1 MILKLTDLLTN
12 TAGLSFGRIVLALI
26 MVTLL
31 TTYIFFIYR
40 VVTKNAFYSKSFNLT
55 MALMGLITASI
66 IIAMQS
72 NLVVSLG
79 MVGALSIIRFRTAIK
94 DPMDL
99 LFLFWSISN
108 GIICGTELY
117 GLAIILSILVSVTIL
132 SLDMLPVK
140 KAPFLLILNSEG
152 LDSEAKCL
160 EIIDVYAKKYKLKSK
175 NISKRG
181 LDMVFEIRTEDPSNL
196 VLQLN
201 ETALFSK
208 ISLVSYDGETRF

>member
-99 LFLFWSISN
+99 LFLFWSISI

-208 ISLVSYDGETRF
+208 ISLVSHDGETRL

>member
-1 MILKLTDLLTN
+1 MNLKLTDLLTN
-12 TAGLSFGRIVLALI
+12 TVGLSFGRIVLALI

-99 LFLFWSISN
+99 LFLFWSISI

-208 ISLVSYDGETRF
+208 ISLVSHDGETRF